1 MMFAAEFG
9 SGQVLWSLVWFAL
22 FVMWLW
28 LVIMIFGDIMR
39 SDSLSGLGKAV
50 WALGIIVLPYLGI
63 FLYLIVNGGAMNRQA
78 IDDSRRTAID
88 DRRVGSSATD
98 EVARLARL
106 HDDGE
111 ITDAEFGYA
120 KAQLFA

>member
-1 MMFAAEFG
+1 MVFAAEFG

-63 FLYLIVNGGAMNRQA
+63 FLYLIVNGGAMNRRA

>member
-78 IDDSRRTAID
+78 IDDSRRTPID

>member
-1 MMFAAEFG
+1 MMLAAEFG
-9 SGQVLWSLVWFAL
+9 TGQVLWSVLWFSM

-28 LVIMIFGDIMR
+28 LVITIFGDIMR
-39 SDSLSGLGKAV
+39 SDNLSGLGKAL
-50 WALGIIVLPYLGI
+50 WALGIIVLPFLGI
-63 FLYLIVNGGAMNRQA
+63 ILYLIVNGGAMNRRA
-78 IDDSRRTAID
+78 IEDSRHTAID
-88 DRRVGSSATD
+88 DRPVGSNATD
-98 EVARLARL
+98 EIARLARL

>member
-1 MMFAAEFG
+1 MIFAAEFG

-78 IDDSRRTAID
+78 IDDSRRTPID